1 MEKVTRNNLT
11 KREIEIMILG
21 EIATQTNKRYNESKN
36 YIMQTFAK
44 ENIEKIANEKGS
56 FTKVNAMTN
65 TIENIINDKK
75 AQIEKLQKEIEYL
88 NTLDKHQ
95 VMITRNEYAT
105 RSASKETKEKA
116 QEYIQKMLADF
127 TSKTLKQ

>member
-1 MEKVTRNNLT
+1 MEKITRNNLT

-21 EIATQTNKRYNESKN
+21 EIATQTTKKYNESKN
-36 YIMQTFAK
+36 YIMQTFIK
-44 ENIEKIANEKGS
+44 DNVEKISNEKGS

-65 TIENIINDKK
+65 TIEEIIANKK
-75 AQIEKLQKEIEYL
+75 AEIEKLQKEINHL

-116 QEYIQKMLADF
+116 QEYIQKMLEDF